1 MITKSKKA
9 EYLALNAIG
18 EDPEMYTDSN
28 EAKNY
33 LLKMYRFIFDK
44 IYNWMV
50 VVDKDG
56 YIIMINKNYCQF
68 LGVKQEDAIGKYVTE
83 VIENTRMHIVVKTGQ
98 KEIGDVQDIKGNQ
111 MIADR
116 IPIYQDGEIIG
127 AVGTVIFK
135 NLVEFDVYVK
145 NILKM
150 EKQLEFYKKEL
161 KKAWGSEYTF
171 ENIIGTSQKLM
182 EAKTMAKK
190 VAGTKSNIL
199 LLGESGTGKELFAH
213 AIHNE
218 SPRSEYPLIKINCGA
233 IPSEL
238 LESELFGYEE
248 GAFTGAKKGGKP
260 GKFELANK
268 STIFLDEIGDLP
280 LNMQVKILRV
290 IQEREIERIG
300 SVKSQKVDVRII
312 AATNKNLEEMV
323 EKKEFREDLYYRL
336 NVINIRIP
344 PLRERMGDVPLLTH
358 HLIKKLSSELN
369 LHVAEIS
376 YAALEAL
383 CKYSWPGNI
392 RELANVL
399 ERAINLI
406 EKEATV
412 MLEHLPYHIRKEMQ
426 AEDLAGLVSK
436 NRLSGSLKDIFE
448 DIEKKAIEQYLK
460 ETNGNKYQ
468 TAKLLGIS
476 RTNLYEKIRK
486 YQLDMLT

>member
-1 MITKSKKA
+1 MITNSKKA
-9 EYLALNAIG
+9 EYLALNSIG
-18 EDPEMYTDSN
+18 DNPESYANSV

-33 LLKMYRFIFDK
+33 LLTLYRFIFDN

-68 LGVKQEDAIGKYVTE
+68 LGVKQEEVIGKYVTE
-83 VIENTRMHIVVKTGQ
+83 VIENTRMHIVVKTGH

-116 IPIYQDGEIIG
+116 IPIYQDGKIVG

-161 KKAWGSEYTF
+161 KKALGSEYTF
-171 ENIIGTSQKLM
+171 DNIIGSSMKLT
-182 EAKTMAKK
+182 EAKALAKK

-218 SPRSEYPLIKINCGA
+218 SPRSEYPIIKINCGA

-280 LNMQVKILRV
+280 FNMQVKILRV

-300 SVKSQKVDVRII
+300 GVKSHKVDVRII

-323 EKKEFREDLYYRL
+323 IQKLFREDLYYRL
-336 NVINIRIP
+336 NVISIRIP
-344 PLRERMGDVPLLTH
+344 PLRERIGDIPLITH
-358 HLIKKLSSELN
+358 HLIKKLSTEMN
-369 LHVAEIS
+369 LHVTEVSNSAI
-376 YAALEAL
+376 EAL
-383 CKYSWPGNI
+383 SKYNWPGNI

-399 ERAINLI
+399 ERALNLI

-412 MLEHLPYHIRKEMQ
+412 MLEHLPYHIRKEVQ
-426 AEDLAGLVSK
+426 EDGSVNPLTGHKLK
-436 NRLSGSLKDIFE
+436 GSLKDIFE
-448 DIEKKAIEQYLK
+448 DVEKKAIEQYLLQ
-460 ETNGNKYQ
+460 TNGNKVQ
-468 TAKLLGIS
+468 TAKLLGVS
-476 RTNLYEKIRK
+476 RTNLYEKIKR
-486 YQLDMLT
+486 YNLEV